1 MAKGDGSIQQVS
13 RGKWRVSVSF
23 GKDPVTGR
31 YQRVTETVN
40 GTKAD
45 ARKVRDRIQ
54 REHESGLRLDASK
67 VTFGEFARQWADNR
81 AAMGEIGERQMAD
94 DRHMVRLLSGYI
106 GGVRLADIT
115 PAAVESLYARIKG
128 ERGYSGSTMAGVHQ
142 ALKHMLKTAVNLDY
156 IMRNPCDRVKAP
168 RKDEPERRSLTAE
181 EGARLLAAIDAA
193 EAAEAE
199 ALAGRQRRQA
209 ERGKDASPRA
219 HIQGLGVMGNVIA
232 ARIGLATGMRIGEV
246 LALTWADVDFAA
258 CRLEVTRTVTNK
270 GTLKPPKTKAG
281 VRAVAIDGTT
291 REKLGRWKW
300 VQASQLRKLGIE
312 QDGSTPVCCSR
323 VGTFANVNNFETWWR
338 RFREEAGFPGLRFHE
353 LRHTQATQLL
363 ANGVDVKTVQARLGH
378 ANASITLNWYA
389 HALPENDEAAAKLIG
404 GLFSGAK
411 AEPEQARI
419 IEFKTA

>member
-1 MAKGDGSIQQVS
+1 MAKGDGSIQQIA
-13 RGKWRVSVSF
+13 RGKWLVQVSL
-23 GKDPVTGR
+23 GKDPVTGKR
-31 YQRVTETVN
+31 QTATRRVS
-40 GTKAD
+40 GTKAE
-45 ARKVRDRIQ
+45 ARKVRDQII
-54 REHESGLRLDASK
+54 REHEGGLRLDASK

-81 AAMGEIGERQMAD
+81 AAMDEIGERQRGHD
-94 DRHMVRLLSGYI
+94 DYMVRLLSGYI
-106 GGVRLADIT
+106 GGVRLAEVT
-115 PAAVESLYARIKG
+115 PAAVESLYARMKR

-156 IMRNPCDRVKAP
+156 IMRNPCDRVRAP

-193 EAAEAE
+193 EAAEAQ

-219 HIQGLGVMGNVIA
+219 HIQGLGVMGNVMA

-246 LALTWADVDFAA
+246 LALTWGDVDFAA
-258 CRLEVTRTVTNK
+258 CRLEVVRTVTNK

-281 VRAVAIDGTT
+281 VRSVAVDAAT

-300 VQASQLRKLGIE
+300 VQAEELRKLGVE
-312 QDGSTPVCCSR
+312 QDGGTPVCCSR
-323 VGTFANVNNFETWWR
+323 VGSFTNVNNFETWWR

-363 ANGVDVKTVQARLGH
+363 ANGVDVKTVQSRLGH

-389 HALPENDEAAAKLIG
+389 HALPENDEKAAQLIG
-404 GLFSGAK
+404 GLFSGAE

>member
-1 MAKGDGSIQQVS
+1 MAKGDGSIQQMA

-31 YQRVTETVN
+31 YQRVTEVIS

-45 ARKVRDRIQ
+45 ARKARDRIQ
-54 REHESGLRLDASK
+54 REHEGGLRVDASK

-81 AAMGEIGERQMAD
+81 AAMGEIGERQVAHD
-94 DRHMVRLLSGYI
+94 DYMVRLLSGYI
-106 GGVRLADIT
+106 GGVRLAEVT
-115 PAAVESLYARIKG
+115 PSTVESLYARMKR
-128 ERGYSGSTMAGVHQ
+128 ERGYSGTTMAGVHQ

-168 RKDEPERRSLTAE
+168 KRDEPERRSLTAE

-193 EAAEAE
+193 EEAE
-199 ALAGRQRRQA
+199 LSALRGRQKRQT
-209 ERGKDASPRA
+209 ERGNLFGRSS
-219 HIQGLGVMGNVIA
+219 IQGLGVMGNIMG
-232 ARIGLATGMRIGEV
+232 ARLALSTGMRMGEV
-246 LALTWADVDFAA
+246 LALTWDGVDFEGS
-258 CRLEVTRTVTNK
+258 RVKVTHSMTQK
-270 GTLKPPKTKAG
+270 GTRKPPKSKAG
-281 VRAVAIDGTT
+281 IRSVAVDEAT

-300 VQASQLRKLGIE
+300 VQAAELRKLGMA

-323 VGTFANVNNFETWWR
+323 VGTFANANNFETWWR

-363 ANGVDVKTVQARLGH
+363 ANGVDVKTVQSRLGH

-389 HALPENDEAAAKLIG
+389 HALPENDERAAQLIG
-404 GLFSGAK
+404 GLFSGAE